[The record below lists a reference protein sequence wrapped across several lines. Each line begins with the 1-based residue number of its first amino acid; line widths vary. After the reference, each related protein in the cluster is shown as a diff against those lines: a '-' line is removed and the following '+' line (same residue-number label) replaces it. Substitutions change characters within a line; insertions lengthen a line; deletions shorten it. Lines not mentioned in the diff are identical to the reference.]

1 MIFKG
6 TGSVWDTR
14 NNRPLCRFVNGVFQT
29 DDRTKIGY
37 LIKHGYEHDG
47 VYDDE
52 PEEPL
57 TKALIIEE
65 LKNKRIEHNPR
76 EKKEVLLDLLEGGK

>member
-6 TGSVWDTR
+6 KGSVWDTR
-14 NNRPLCRFVNGVFQT
+14 KNSVLCRFKNGVYQT

-65 LKNKRIEHNPR
+65 LKNKGIEHNPR
-76 EKKEVLLDLLEGGK
+76 EKKEVLLDLLGGGK